1 MRVHFPAEIK
11 APCLL
16 PEVTYDA
23 QEFWN
28 RGFVEKSF
36 LEARERKTVYEKTID
51 EQQDNVC
58 DSKQLIEPCWPRHLA
73 GQASAMALGGEWNN
87 SDHCSYQEAVPWCS
101 SFPL

>member
-36 LEARERKTVYEKTID
+36 LEARERKMVYEKTIS
-51 EQQDNVC
+51 EQQDN
-58 DSKQLIEPCWPRHLA
+58 S
-73 GQASAMALGGEWNN
+73 M
-87 SDHCSYQEAVPWCS
+87 
-101 SFPL
+101 

>member
-36 LEARERKTVYEKTID
+36 LEARERKMVYEKTIND
-51 EQQDNVC
+51 QQDNVC
-58 DSKQLIEPCWPRHLA
+58 DSNQLIEHMLA
-73 GQASAMALGGEWNN
+73 ETSCRPGFGNGAGRGME
-87 SDHCSYQEAVPWCS
+87 
-101 SFPL
+101 